1 MMLSCVIIDDEPL
14 ARKGLREYIQDVD
27 FLRLAGEFEN
37 PVMAIE
43 TLLHQPIDL
52 LFLDIEMPRLTG
64 LDFLHTLSH
73 PPLVV
78 FATAYPHYA
87 VEGFNLDAVDY
98 LVKPF
103 SFERFLKAVI
113 KVKARRE
120 GQAAGLPS
128 LPPGPEP
135 PSPGLQPADHFF
147 IKSENKLIKIRYD
160 DLLFVEALRNYVVLH
175 TVQKN
180 YITYLTFRG
189 VEEYLPV
196 SSFLRVHKS
205 FIVSLSKIDSIEGNE
220 LRIGGHTVPI
230 GRTSREEVIGSI
242 LKGRYLKK

>member
-27 FLRLAGEFEN
+27 FLRLDGEFEN

-113 KVKARRE
+113 KVK
-120 GQAAGLPS
+120 GMLQGL
-128 LPPGPEP
+128 G
-135 PSPGLQPADHFF
+135 PADHFF

-160 DLLFVEALRNYVVLH
+160 DLLFVEALRNYVVVH
-175 TVQKN
+175 TTQKN
-180 YITYLTFRG
+180 YITYLTFRS
-189 VEEYLPV
+189 VEEYLPE

-205 FIVSLSKIDSIEGNE
+205 FIVSLGKIDSIEGNE

-230 GRTSREEVIGSI
+230 GRTSREEVIGRI